1 MMSSRHPSGNEEDVY
16 RFLDH
21 TAELGLE
28 IEAGSLEE
36 LLEEAA
42 RAFAELV
49 APGGSGEPARRR
61 LTLAPL
67 DEQTLLADWLN
78 ELLFLA
84 ETDGFVPQALAR
96 SEHTPAKLEAEVDGY
111 LDEPRPLV
119 KAATY
124 HGLALRTS
132 NEGNWTGRV
141 LFDV

>member
-1 MMSSRHPSGNEEDVY
+1 MY

-28 IEAGSLEE
+28 IEASSLEE

-42 RAFAELV
+42 RAFAELI
-49 APGGSGEPARRR
+49 APDGSGEPVRRR
-61 LTLAPL
+61 LTLDPL

-84 ETDGFVPQALAR
+84 ETDGFVPQALTHC
-96 SEHTPAKLEAEVDGY
+96 EWTPTKLEAEVDGY
-111 LDEPRPLV
+111 LGEPRPLV

-124 HGLALRTS
+124 HGLVLRTS
-132 NEGNWTGRV
+132 GEGSWMGRV